1 MKINFIFTFLLLVL
15 MSCDENVVQGQN
27 GVVPSCEDPM
37 LFALEDLNSTSSTY
51 GDVIGPSTW
60 DGQIRLFYFSTNEQW
75 NTCVSR
81 FASLNNIYNDYLDTP
96 IDVIVIGIGG
106 NNNIPVNQITTSN
119 NLPWVKEN
127 SNCNIWDEWDASNRD
142 LYIMDLNGAIV
153 LEQNLTAGVDETYL
167 KYIINSLVD

>member
-1 MKINFIFTFLLLVL
+1 M
-15 MSCDENVVQGQN
+15 
-27 GVVPSCEDPM
+27 
-37 LFALEDLNSTSSTY
+37 
-51 GDVIGPSTW
+51 
-60 DGQIRLFYFSTNEQW
+60 
-75 NTCVSR
+75 SR